1 MPVSLSEP
9 NEMPGADTVPDE
21 ALSWPVMPACPSRGS
36 DPVIS
41 VAMSE
46 KLPFIAEL
54 LIVVPDEK
62 LFGTLIDPLP
72 FLGMGYPVQAVRETG
87 LMGVSGLVL

>member
-9 NEMPGADTVPDE
+9 NEMPGADVVPDA
-21 ALSWPVMPACPSRGS
+21 ALNWPVIAACPSRGS
-36 DPVIS
+36 EPVIS

-62 LFGTLIDPLP
+62 LVGTLYEPLP
-72 FLGMGYPVQAVRETG
+72 FRGMEYPVQAIRETG
-87 LMGVSGLVL
+87 LTKLAG